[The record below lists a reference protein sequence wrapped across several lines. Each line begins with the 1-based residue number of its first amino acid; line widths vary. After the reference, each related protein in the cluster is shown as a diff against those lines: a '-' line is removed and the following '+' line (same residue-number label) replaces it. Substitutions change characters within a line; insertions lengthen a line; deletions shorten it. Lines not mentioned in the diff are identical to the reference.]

1 MPDGAASCRIDLSQY
16 ATRMNSLCK
25 APGSMAGAWESPPGL
40 ATRKEG
46 GAPSEEEI
54 ADVEGGAD
62 GEGADNDQ
70 HFLVLF
76 GGQQAGEGV
85 QEVAH
90 TGLSMG

>member
-1 MPDGAASCRIDLSQY
+1 MI
-16 ATRMNSLCK
+16 SLCK
-25 APGSMAGAWESPPGL
+25 APGWMAGAWESPPGL
-40 ATRKEG
+40 ATREEG

-54 ADVEGGAD
+54 AEVD
-62 GEGADNDQ
+62 GGADNDQ

-76 GGQQAGEGV
+76 GVLQAGKGV